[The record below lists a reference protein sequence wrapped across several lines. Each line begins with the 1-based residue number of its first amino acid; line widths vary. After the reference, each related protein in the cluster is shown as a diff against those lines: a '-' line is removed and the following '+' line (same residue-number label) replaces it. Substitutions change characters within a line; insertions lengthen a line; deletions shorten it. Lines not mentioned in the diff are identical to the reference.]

1 MKQTINVIIK
11 TRRGDSMLTT
21 NNLLTDID
29 KKINKCHLCQDKV
42 EKFPNAKTV
51 YLGKNNDI
59 VLIGEAP
66 ANNGWRKSGM
76 LWKDITGKVLPSGVV
91 LQKLFDIINRDIFE
105 TTFLESVKC
114 YPLERKNLKECSKN
128 CKQYMLHQLDI
139 LKPKLIITLGEFPTR
154 NLLDNKFEKYSDVVG
169 TIHKVNN
176 YYILPI
182 YHPSPISPKSYKGNL
197 PIFEYLKE
205 WMDENGC
212 R

>member
-1 MKQTINVIIK
+1 
-11 TRRGDSMLTT
+11 MLIT
-21 NNLLTDID
+21 NNISTNTRDLEYID
-29 KKINKCHLCQDKV
+29 EQINECHLCNNLV
-42 EKFPNAKTV
+42 EKFPNNKTV

-76 LWKDITGKVLPSGVV
+76 LWKDITGKVLPSGIV
-91 LQKLFDIINRDIFE
+91 LQKLFDIIKRNIFD

-114 YPLERKNLKECSKN
+114 YPIERKNLNTCSKN
-128 CKQYMLHQLDI
+128 CKQYMLNQLKT

-154 NLLDNKFEKYSDVVG
+154 NLLNKKFKKYSEVVG
-169 TIHKVNN
+169 TIHKIDN

-197 PIFEYLKE
+197 PIFKYLKE
-205 WMDENGC
+205 WMDQNGC

>member
-1 MKQTINVIIK
+1 
-11 TRRGDSMLTT
+11 MLTT

-29 KKINKCHLCQDKV
+29 KEINKCHLCQDKV
-42 EKFPNAKTV
+42 EKFPNANTV

-91 LQKLFDIINRDIFE
+91 LQRLFDIINRDIFE

-114 YPLERKNLKECSKN
+114 YPVERKNLKECSNN
-128 CKQYMLHQLDI
+128 CKQYMLNQLDI

-154 NLLDNKFEKYSDVVG
+154 NLLEHKFKKYSDVVG

-197 PIFEYLKE
+197 PIFEYLKD
-205 WMDENGC
+205 WMDKNGC